1 MNDWTQTD
9 FDAIVVGTGPG
20 GATVARELSKRGKK
34 VLVLERGSGKP
45 IQGTI
50 LQFFSFGVIPGRSLF
65 ITPQFLALF
74 RAIIYGGSSIAAYAS
89 AFDPPYE
96 MFDKYGIDLRPEVAE
111 AKKELPIA
119 PLADELVG
127 PAARRIM
134 ESALELGYDW
144 QKLPKIV
151 YQDKCRRD
159 CDKCTLG
166 CPYGAKWTARV
177 FIEQALDNHAIL
189 LTGAQ
194 VKGVVRNNQTAEA
207 VIFEHKG
214 KKHRATAPAIIISSG
229 GIGTPNILRN
239 SGIKN
244 AGYDFFFDPLIVANG
259 TVGDLNGGREFPMV
273 AGIHFRED
281 EYILTDLV
289 WPGLIYGI
297 LTSEV
302 LRLDRLSSHSRTLPI
317 MIKARDSLGG
327 RLTDRGWVNKRLGES
342 DKKKLLHGYGRAKK
356 ILENAGARNIFKTW
370 YVATHPG
377 GTAKIN
383 DVVDSDLKTELDHL
397 YVCDCSVIPEA
408 WGLPP
413 TLTIISLGKRLAKH
427 LSGNRVQAN
436 WSGDLSKE
444 E

>member
-1 MNDWTQTD
+1 MNEWAHTD

-45 IQGTI
+45 IQGSI
-50 LQFFSFGVIPGRSLF
+50 FQFLSYGMIPGRSLYF
-65 ITPQFLALF
+65 TPQFLALF
-74 RAIIYGGSSIAAYAS
+74 RAIIYGGSSIASYVC
-89 AFDPPYE
+89 AFDPPFE
-96 MFDKYGIDLRPEVAE
+96 MFDRYGIDLRSEVAE

-134 ESALELGYDW
+134 ESALELGINW

-151 YQDKCRRD
+151 YQNKCRLE

-166 CPYGAKWTARV
+166 CPYGAKWTARM
-177 FIEQALDNHAIL
+177 FIEQALDDQAIL
-189 LTGAQ
+189 LTSAH
-194 VKGVVRNNQTAEA
+194 VKSVVRNNHTAEG
-207 VIFEHKG
+207 VIFEYKG
-214 KKHRATAPAIIISSG
+214 EMQRANAPAIILSCG
-229 GIGTPNILRN
+229 GIGTPYILRN

-244 AGYDFFFDPLIVANG
+244 AGFEFFFDPLIVANG

-273 AGIHFRED
+273 AGMRCEEE

-289 WPGLIYGI
+289 WPGLVYGI
-297 LTSEV
+297 FTLEV
-302 LRLDRLSSHSRTLPI
+302 LRLDRLAAHSRTLPI
-317 MIKARDSLGG
+317 MIKAKDRLGG
-327 RLTDRGWVNKRLGES
+327 RLTDGGGVNKRLGEG
-342 DKKKLLHGYGRAKK
+342 DKKKLQHGYDRAKK

-383 DVVDSDLKTELDHL
+383 DVVNSDLKTELDHL

-427 LSGNRVQAN
+427 LSGDRDHTN
-436 WSGDLSKE
+436 
-444 E
+444 